1 MGVKN
6 SSRLGIVRV
15 IDSTVHAFCPRRHGG
30 YLESMKVVTAKI
42 WRILEKEL
50 VLEGTFKK
58 GGFMDIREE
67 IKERGRLEGWQKGQ
81 QEGMQQ
87 GQRKLI
93 LKLLEGGLNLQSIS
107 KYTGLSEDEINR
119 LKNGSSY

>member
-1 MGVKN
+1 
-6 SSRLGIVRV
+6 
-15 IDSTVHAFCPRRHGG
+15 
-30 YLESMKVVTAKI
+30 
-42 WRILEKEL
+42 
-50 VLEGTFKK
+50 
-58 GGFMDIREE
+58 MDIREE